1 MKPILSHRALLT
13 VAVSCAAFTV
23 HATDVYSN
31 LDPAP
36 NMYSNVTAYD
46 TGPGTN
52 DQGFQFTT
60 TGGGLLT
67 SIQIAMND
75 LTDLNPHAF
84 TLSLYADDGSDQLG
98 SLLGS
103 WGAMSTGVL
112 YTSTQSLLVSVPTTG
127 PAVNLTSGT
136 KYWLVASSATQIFWN
151 GANSGAVNHYFGGF
165 YSTGSI
171 PGAFSVQAVPEP
183 ASMTALALGAVALL
197 QRRRNHA

>member
-1 MKPILSHRALLT
+1 MKPILSPRAFLT

-23 HATDVYSN
+23 HAYDAFSN

-36 NMYSNVTAYD
+36 DSYSDVTAYD

-60 TGGGLLT
+60 TAGGLLT
-67 SIQIAMND
+67 GIQIAMND
-75 LTDLNPHAF
+75 LTDLTPHAF
-84 TLSLYADDGSDQLG
+84 TLTLYSDSGSDTLG
-98 SLLGS
+98 SALGS

-112 YTSTQSLLVSVPTTG
+112 YTSTRSLLVSVPTTG

-151 GANSGAVNHYFGGF
+151 GANSGAVNHYFAGNYG
-165 YSTGSI
+165 SGSI

-183 ASMTALALGAVALL
+183 ASMAALGLGLVGLL
-197 QRRRNHA
+197 RRRRNRA